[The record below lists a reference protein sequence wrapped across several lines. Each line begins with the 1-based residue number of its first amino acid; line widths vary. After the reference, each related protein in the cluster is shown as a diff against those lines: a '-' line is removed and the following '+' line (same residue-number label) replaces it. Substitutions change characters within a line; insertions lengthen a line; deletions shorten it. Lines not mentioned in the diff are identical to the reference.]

1 VHNKLSQIAILILF
15 CVLVCFFPCLS
26 QKMELVLSK
35 PITGINLTSI
45 DSQGNIFIS
54 KNDGE
59 IIKANQRGELLLNY
73 SPSKT
78 GRVKQIDVWSP
89 FKIATYYDSFQEM
102 VVLNRFLSE
111 TVRYDFD
118 DFNLGFISNAS
129 LNFQQN
135 LWVIDES
142 DFSLKLLDMMNGDV
156 LVNQPFFQFL
166 DVDDHDITFIKEYQN
181 QLYVVDFEFGI
192 LIFDNLGNSINKLE
206 IKGIQSLGFEKDTYY
221 YLNNDS
227 LFVQGIYSS
236 DELIIN
242 LPRSNYQDVKKFGN
256 YFYCSSPNQLDIYR
270 YLREE

>member
-1 VHNKLSQIAILILF
+1 MYKSTQIVILIPLF
-15 CVLVCFFPCLS
+15 VLACFANGLS

-45 DSQGNIFIS
+45 DTQGNIFIS

-59 IIKANQRGELLLNY
+59 IIKVNQKGEQLLNF
-73 SPSKT
+73 SPSKI

-102 VVLNRFLSE
+102 VVLNRFLIE

-118 DFNLGFISNAS
+118 DFNLGFVSNAS

-142 DFSLKLLDMMNGDV
+142 DFSLKLLDMVNGDI

-166 DVDDHDITFIKEYQN
+166 DAKDHDITFLKEYQS
-181 QLYVVDFEFGI
+181 QLFIVDNEYGI

-206 IKGIQSLGFEKDTYY
+206 VKGIQSLGFEKDTYY
-221 YLNNDS
+221 YLNKSS
-227 LFVQGIYSS
+227 LIVQGIYST
-236 DELIIN
+236 DESVIN
-242 LPRSNYQDVKKFGN
+242 LPRSNYQDVKKFGD
-256 YFYCSSPNQLDIYR
+256 YFYCSSSNQLDIYR